1 MRKMVE
7 VAETI
12 SLKDGRCFVWTRHAV
27 VVAARSLNI
36 YSRGRSY
43 TAQEV
48 SQIYKEIQRVFPK
61 RTKREER

>member
-12 SLKDGRCFVWTRHAV
+12 SLEDGRCFVWTRHAV
-27 VVAARSLNI
+27 VAAARSLNI

-43 TAQEV
+43 TDQEV
-48 SQIYKEIQRVFPK
+48 SQIYEEVQRLFPK
-61 RTKREER
+61 RTKRSKQ

>member
-12 SLKDGRCFVWTRHAV
+12 SLEDGRCFVWTRHAV
-27 VVAARSLNI
+27 VAAARSLSI

-43 TAQEV
+43 TDQEV
-48 SQIYKEIQRVFPK
+48 SQIYREVQRLFPK
-61 RTKREER
+61 RTKRSKQ

>member
-27 VVAARSLNI
+27 VAAARSLNI

-43 TAQEV
+43 TNQEV
-48 SQIYKEIQRVFPK
+48 SQIYKEVQRIFPK
-61 RTKREER
+61 RRDSND